1 MSNVPP
7 EAAANDPQEPM
18 SQAQILRA
26 LTGVLASFFAAM
38 VSITII
44 SIALP
49 RIMEELGGD
58 QTAFSWMITATLLAN
73 AASTPIWGKL
83 ADLYNKKVL
92 LQTSII
98 IFVAGSVMAGL
109 SSNIPILLSARVI
122 QGLGIGGLMAL
133 GMAVIGSLIPPRE
146 RGKYSGYFG
155 AVMAVSNAGGPLL
168 GGLLVDSP
176 LGWRSSFWAGV
187 PVCIIAMIL
196 IQRTLHVKHVRRP
209 VSIDWL
215 GASLVTV
222 IVSLLLIWASYVGKA
237 GYFDWASIET
247 LWMVGGSIILIFVL
261 LFVEKRAADPVIPLR
276 IITKRTPALAIMAS
290 IGIGI
295 GMFGS
300 GAFLG
305 QYFQVAKEATPTMAG
320 ILTLPMIAGNL
331 IGSVA
336 SGQLISRYGRWK
348 PYLVGG
354 AILNVLALSLL
365 GTMNFNTPYWVLAV
379 GMFANGLGMGMMLQ
393 NLVLAVQNGVN
404 VSEIGTASS
413 SVAFFRTVGGAA
425 GVAVLGSALSSQVQS
440 LTFDGLRSAGIISP
454 DGGGSPVSGASLDL
468 RSLPE
473 PVRVIVEQAFGD
485 ATSVVFIIAAAAAL
499 FALICVLF
507 IKEVPLRRHV

>member
-1 MSNVPP
+1 MSQDPP
-7 EAAANDPQEPM
+7 VNSAHEAEEPM
-18 SQAQILRA
+18 SQRQILKA

-58 QTAFSWMITATLLAN
+58 QTAFAWMITATLLAN

-83 ADLYNKKVL
+83 ADLFNKKML
-92 LQTSII
+92 LQVSIL
-98 IFVAGSVMAGL
+98 IFVVGSVLAGL
-109 SSNIPILLSARVI
+109 AASIPLLLGARVI

-133 GMAVIGSLIPPRE
+133 GMAVIGTMIPPRD

-155 AVMAVSNAGGPLL
+155 GVMAVSNAGGPLL

-176 LGWRSSFWAGV
+176 LGWRASFWAGV
-187 PVCIIAMIL
+187 PVCLIAMFL
-196 IQRTLHVKHVRRP
+196 IQRTLHLKHVRRP
-209 VSIDWL
+209 VTIDWI

-237 GYFDWASIET
+237 GYFNWVSVET
-247 LWMVGGSIILIFVL
+247 LWMVGGSILLIFVL
-261 LFVEKRAADPVIPLR
+261 IRVAKRAADPVIPLR
-276 IITKRTPALAIMAS
+276 IITQRTPALAILAS

-305 QYFQVAKEATPTMAG
+305 QYFQVAQQATPTMAG

-331 IGSVA
+331 LGSVV

-348 PYLVGG
+348 PYLVAGS
-354 AILNVLALSLL
+354 IMNVLALSLL
-365 GTMNFNTPYWVLAV
+365 GTMNANTPYWILAV
-379 GMFANGLGMGMMLQ
+379 GMFVNGIGMGMMLQ
-393 NLVLAVQNGVN
+393 NLVLAVQNGVK
-404 VSEIGTASS
+404 VTEIGTASS

-425 GVAVLGSALSSQVQS
+425 GVAVLGSALSSQVQ
-440 LTFDGLRSAGIISP
+440 TYIYDGLRSAGIISP

-468 RSLPE
+468 RGLPE
-473 PVRVIVEQAFGD
+473 PVKVIVEQAFGD
-485 ATSVVFIIAAAAAL
+485 ATSVVFVIAAAAAL
-499 FALICVLF
+499 MALICVLA
-507 IKEVPLRRHV
+507 IKEVPLRKHL